1 MKKTLLL
8 ALVLAKQIVFSQEIK
23 DCINNSNDEFI
34 FFTSLIKKPSKL
46 DCLTLNERITI
57 IKRLDHYIDVF
68 HSKEIKPLHFSDPSR
83 IYFSYILNDEY
94 NQLDKLWN
102 DRNLS
107 FDSIQNK
114 YKVNIE
120 TVFINLL
127 DLDDSNNNMV
137 KLFVEEIDN
146 PFTLELLYSTID
158 DIYFLSN
165 SIPKFIEQENLN
177 IIKAKIESTD
187 KKTYVFYENYNSKTD
202 FFKGFEMYHENDVF
216 SFFLPK
222 TNQDRELTGG
232 FKFSIITDQLKW
244 RWLRLGNKKED
255 NILTYQ
261 TISMLGSGY
270 TPYIRYRNNYAL
282 NDTLQSFDRPFSS
295 FMCIERAKHRT
306 WSKGLV
312 RHQGEFQIGAM
323 GISQG
328 RKIQAQLHKDLITSS
343 QFVRGWDNQ
352 IASGGRMVFQLN
364 HKLDLLLFSN
374 TNRYQ
379 TVFRPNTYKV
389 FKPKKLIGTN
399 LFSESEFRIGTIN
412 TDFSLG
418 LRFSTLDFLNQ
429 SGNQMIKRPENTFC
443 CIRFFNKDEFSFKF
457 DIGLKYKYVFH
468 NSTLQGLGIFKTFD
482 EDPYDNEPI
491 DVYYLTNNEIE
502 KNIFTFDFGLNVKF
516 RKTTVFYRQY
526 IYTLE
531 YKSRLNN
538 VDLQNPYFISL
549 LDPKDLEFYQNKVIK
564 EQQSF
569 LNKKIFGR
577 QIYSYGTLGISWL
590 I

>member
-1 MKKTLLL
+1 MKKTILLIL
-8 ALVLAKQIVFSQEIK
+8 ILTKQIIYSQENN
-23 DCINNSNDEFI
+23 DCINNSNDEFV
-34 FFTSLIKKPSKL
+34 FFKSLMKKPTKL
-46 DCLTLNERITI
+46 DCLTSNERIAI
-57 IKRLDHYIDVF
+57 IKRLDNYIDVF
-68 HSKEIKPLHFSDPSR
+68 HSVEIMPLHFSEPSR
-83 IYFSYILNDEY
+83 TYYSQILNDEY
-94 NQLDKLWN
+94 NQLDKSWN
-102 DRNLS
+102 NTKLS
-107 FDSIQNK
+107 FDSIQKK

-120 TVFINLL
+120 NVFINLL
-127 DLDDSNNNMV
+127 DLDESNNSKV
-137 KLFVEEIDN
+137 KLFVEEIEN
-146 PFTLELLYSTID
+146 PFTLEYLYRSMNK
-158 DIYFLSN
+158 IYNDTNFL
-165 SIPKFIEQENLN
+165 PTLIENQNLE
-177 IIKAKIESTD
+177 IIKNKIESTD

-232 FKFSIITDQLKW
+232 FKFSIITDHFKW
-244 RWLRLGNKKED
+244 RWIRLGNKKED

-270 TPYIRYRNNYAL
+270 TPYTRYRNNFAL

-312 RHQGEFQIGAM
+312 RHRGEFQIGAM

-343 QFVRGWDNQ
+343 QFVRGWDKQ
-352 IASGGRMVFQLN
+352 IANGGRMVFQLN

-379 TVFRPNTYKV
+379 TVFRRNTYKV
-389 FKPKKLIGTN
+389 FKPKKIFGSN
-399 LFSESEFRIGTIN
+399 LYSETELRLGTIN
-412 TDFSLG
+412 TDFSIG
-418 LRFSTLDFLNQ
+418 FRFSSLDFLNQ

-443 CIRFFNKDEFSFKF
+443 CFRFFNKDDFAIKF

-468 NSTLQGLGIFKTFD
+468 NSTLQGIGIFKSFD

-491 DVYYLTNNEIE
+491 DVYYLTNDEIE
-502 KNIFTFDFGLNVKF
+502 KNIFTFDFGFNVKF

-538 VDLQNPYFISL
+538 VDLQDPYFISL